1 MIDYVG
7 ARAVSALDFGA
18 RETVGTSAEGDGR
31 DESEDGS
38 RPGEVSSFFPEFF
51 VLLRRRRLFQE
62 RGVVVGVGV
71 VGVVCCCCLI
81 IVIVILQDFRPS
93 CYSSSNPCVLSATSR
108 PPYLS

>member
-1 MIDYVG
+1 MIDY
-7 ARAVSALDFGA
+7 ASALERYLHSILE
-18 RETVGTSAEGDGR
+18 REKTVGTSAEGDGR

-38 RPGEVSSFFPEFF
+38 RPGEVSSFFPSFSFFF
-51 VLLRRRRLFQE
+51 VGGVFPEE

-93 CYSSSNPCVLSATSR
+93 CYSSNPCVLSATSR